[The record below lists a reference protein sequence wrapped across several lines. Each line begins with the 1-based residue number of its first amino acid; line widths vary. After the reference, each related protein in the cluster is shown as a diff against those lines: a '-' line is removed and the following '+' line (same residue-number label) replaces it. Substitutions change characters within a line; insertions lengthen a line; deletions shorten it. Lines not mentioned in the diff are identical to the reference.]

1 MTTYDF
7 FLAAFGETHSF
18 QTFCDKGKNRK
29 LIKQLHGTIKEHIH
43 ELSDLNQKG
52 AGVFFTVNETNLQ
65 GRTTKHITKVRAV
78 FCDFDG
84 TPMPEKF
91 DVEPH
96 FIINTSPNKYHTYW
110 LVKDMPLESFTL
122 YQQSLAKKF
131 GADLNCKDLPR
142 LLRVAGF
149 YHQKKKPYP
158 VKIIKECITSPY
170 SMDEI
175 RDGLGL
181 ERPKK
186 KVIKYNPTNFVKNKD
201 FEVKGVGLGGRHEF
215 LIKMLVAMR
224 MRGESYEYAK
234 DQVLTFANKCNPP
247 ESYSEVMF
255 QLNDVWNRYGTS

>member
-7 FLAAFGETHSF
+7 FLAAFGKTHSF
-18 QTFCDKGKNRK
+18 QTFCDKGRDKK
-29 LIKQLHGTIKEHIH
+29 LIRQFHGTIGQYID
-43 ELSDLNQKG
+43 ELTALNKKG
-52 AGVFFTVNETNLQ
+52 SGVYFTVNQTNLE
-65 GRTTKHITKVRAV
+65 GRATKHITKVRAV

-110 LVKDMPLESFTL
+110 LIKDMPLQSFTL
-122 YQQSLAKKF
+122 YQQSLASKF
-131 GADLNCKDLPR
+131 GSDPVVKDLPR
-142 LLRVAGF
+142 IMRIAGF

-158 VKIIKECITSPY
+158 VKIIKECITGPY

-186 KVIKYNPTNFVKNKD
+186 KVYQFNKD
-201 FEVKGVGLGGRHEF
+201 YNHKFTGDIIGANQGERHAK
-215 LIKMLVAMR
+215 LVSMLVAMIK
-224 MRGESYEYAK
+224 RGETYDYARGE
-234 DQVLTFANKCNPP
+234 VLEFSKRCSPIMDYN
-247 ESYSEVMF
+247 EVMF
-255 QLNDVWNRYGTS
+255 QLNDVWNRYATS